1 MKVPLPR
8 RIVSLRRNT
17 LWNLAGTGLPLLVAA
32 GAVPFLL
39 RHAGVEVFGILTLVW
54 GLIGYFS
61 LFDLGLGRALTQ
73 QVAQSLAG
81 GHDVELPSLIK
92 SGLLLA
98 AGTGLAGGVLLA
110 LVAHPL
116 ATEWLKVSPALEDDA
131 FHALMFAAI
140 GVPLATLTAGL
151 RGVLEAHED
160 FRDVNLLRMLLG
172 TATFGLPVLSVVCF
186 GPSLVG
192 MVGALIVAR
201 LMIAIAHVMLV
212 HRRLGIG
219 LMRARLMP
227 GKLRGLLSFGAW
239 MTLSNV
245 ISPLMVTADRFF
257 ISAALGAAVVAYYIV
272 PSEVITR
279 ATILPGAL
287 TSALF
292 PRLSSLIATDRRAAR
307 ALYVRCVLV
316 LAGLLLPVCLAMA
329 FGAHWGLS
337 IWLGVAFADQSA
349 LVLSVLALGL
359 FFNGIAF
366 VPFAAV
372 QAAGYARIT
381 AQFHVIELIVYL
393 PLLLWALDHYGLVG
407 AAAAWTTRVILD
419 LVLLLIAVNRYV
431 LPVETYVPM
440 RHNFP
445 STATERELP

>member
-1 MKVPLPR
+1 M
-8 RIVSLRRNT
+8 
-17 LWNLAGTGLPLLVAA
+17 GLPLLVAA
-32 GAVPFLL
+32 LAVPYLL
-39 RHAGVEVFGILTLVW
+39 QQAGVEVFGLLTLVW

-81 GHDVELPSLIK
+81 DHDPDLSGLIK

-98 AGTGLAGGVLLA
+98 GVTGLAGGVLLM
-110 LVAHPL
+110 LIAHPL
-116 ATEWLKVSPALEDDA
+116 ATNWLKVSPALESDA
-131 FHALMFAAI
+131 FHALLIAAI
-140 GVPLATLTAGL
+140 GVPLTTITAGL

-172 TATFGLPVLSVVCF
+172 IATFGLPVLSVMWF

-192 MVGALIVAR
+192 MVSALIAAR
-201 LMIAIAHVMLV
+201 LLLGIAHAMLV
-212 HRRLGIG
+212 RRRMGAG
-219 LMRARLMP
+219 LMHAALTP

-272 PSEVITR
+272 PSEVIMR
-279 ATILPGAL
+279 ATMLPGAL

-292 PRLSSLIATDRRAAR
+292 PRLSSLIATDRVAAR
-307 ALYVRCVLV
+307 ALYVRCVLIT
-316 LAGLLLPVCLAMA
+316 AGLLLPVCLAMA
-329 FGAHWGLS
+329 LGAHWGLS
-337 IWLGVAFADQSA
+337 MWLGTAFADRSA
-349 LVLSVLALGL
+349 PVLSVLALGL
-359 FFNGIAF
+359 LLNGIAF

-372 QAAGYARIT
+372 QAAGHARIT
-381 AQFHVIELIVYL
+381 AQLHVIEVVLYL
-393 PLLLWALDHYGLVG
+393 PLLLWALDRFGLVG
-407 AAAAWTTRVILD
+407 AAAAWTARVGID
-419 LVLLLIAVNRYV
+419 LVLLLIAVNRHV
-431 LPVETYVPM
+431 LRAEPSAVI